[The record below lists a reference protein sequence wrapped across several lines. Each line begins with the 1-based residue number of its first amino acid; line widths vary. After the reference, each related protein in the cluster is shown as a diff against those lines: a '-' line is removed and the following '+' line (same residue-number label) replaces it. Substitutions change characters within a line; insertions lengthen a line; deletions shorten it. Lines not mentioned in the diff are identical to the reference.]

1 MSRDGFSLLEIMT
14 AVVIV
19 GILAGLATVSF
30 LGWRTKHEVET
41 EIRETYADLMNL
53 RMMAVSRNMVHFVS
67 LSPTQ
72 LMAYQDT
79 NGDGALNTGSDGVL
93 CLWDRK
99 YGESVDGL
107 CPNQQSVS
115 RRNLPRAIRWGGGST
130 VRFDSR
136 GLAGA
141 DQTICIDYSLTS
153 QTNAS
158 YDCIDLSQTR
168 VGVGKLADPRG
179 ACNSANCQKKR

>member
-1 MSRDGFSLLEIMT
+1 MNRDGFSLLEVLT

-19 GILAGLATVSF
+19 GILAGLATVSYV
-30 LGWRTKHEVET
+30 GWRTKHEIEA

-53 RMMAVSRNMVHFVS
+53 RMMAVSRNMAHFAS
-67 LSPTQ
+67 LGASR
-72 LMAYQDT
+72 LSAYQDT
-79 NGDGALNTGSDGVL
+79 NLNGALDTGSDGAL
-93 CLWDRK
+93 CLWSRK
-99 YGESVDGL
+99 YGEAVDAA

-115 RRNLPRAIRWGGGST
+115 VKSLPRPIKWGGDST
-130 VRFDSR
+130 IRFDSR

-153 QTNAS
+153 LTNAS

-168 VGVGKLADPRG
+168 VAVGKLTDPGG
-179 ACNSANCQKKR
+179 ACNSGNCQKKR